1 MHKDNISR
9 FMATSDEYEQK
20 SVSSVLPR
28 LKEIA
33 EMVMRAAEADTLGDM
48 LERIAEASREL
59 VGAKYAALG
68 VPDGKGGLEYFEFSG
83 LDRTSIPVIGHL
95 PKGRGLLGAI
105 MTERKPIRTPRMQ
118 DDPRSYG
125 FPPNHP
131 PMERFLGVP
140 IMVGDLLYG
149 QLYLTDRVDGAPFS
163 EQDQWLIETLAG
175 YAALAI
181 AGATLREQQRRVALL
196 EERERISMELHD
208 GVIQSLYAIG
218 MHVELMRLSEVRAE
232 DAELRGIV
240 SSLNDV
246 IEDIRSYIQN
256 LKLRERYG
264 RNLREFIYD
273 ITRKL
278 HIPRTVRVEIDTPG
292 ENLATL
298 SPALYEAMCQ
308 MANEGISNVIR
319 HANATQLKISASQT
333 DRAFQLKIVDDGVG
347 FDLNQMDEHSG
358 LGLRNVRQRARLY
371 GGDVYIDTA
380 PGQGTCLTINLP
392 LNHRKPG

>member
-1 MHKDNISR
+1 MT
-9 FMATSDEYEQK
+9 TSDEYAQK

-33 EMVMRAAEADTLGDM
+33 EMVMRAAEADTLGEV

-68 VPDGKGGLEYFEFSG
+68 VPDGKGGLEFFEFSG
-83 LDRTSIPVIGHL
+83 LDRDMIPVIGHL

-105 MTERKPIRTPRMQ
+105 MEEREPIRIDHMQ
-118 DDPRSYG
+118 SDPRSYG
-125 FPPNHP
+125 FPANHP

-140 IMVGDLLYG
+140 IIAGNALFG
-149 QLYLTDRVDGAPFS
+149 QLYLTDRIDGEPFD
-163 EQDQWLIETLAG
+163 EKDQWLIETLAG

-181 AGATLREQQRRVALL
+181 AGANLREQQRRVALL

-218 MHVELMRLSEVRAE
+218 MHLELMRLSDKPAE
-232 DAELRGIV
+232 KGELRGV
-240 SSLNDV
+240 VGNLNDV

-278 HIPRTVRVEIDTPG
+278 HIPRTVRIEIDTPT

-298 SPALYEAMCQ
+298 SPQIYEAMCQ

-319 HANATQLKISASQT
+319 HANATHLKISASQT
-333 DRAFQLKIVDDGVG
+333 DRVFQLKIADDGIG
-347 FDLNQMDEHSG
+347 FEPGHIDDNSG
-358 LGLRNVRQRARLY
+358 LGLRNIQHRARMH

-380 PGQGTCLTINLP
+380 PGQGTCLTISLP
-392 LNHRKPG
+392 LITLRKAAERLA

>member
-1 MHKDNISR
+1 
-9 FMATSDEYEQK
+9 
-20 SVSSVLPR
+20 
-28 LKEIA
+28 
-33 EMVMRAAEADTLGDM
+33 MRAAEADTLGEV

-68 VPDGKGGLEYFEFSG
+68 VPDGKGGLEFFEFSG
-83 LDRTSIPVIGHL
+83 MDRDMIPTIGHL
-95 PKGRGLLGAI
+95 PLGHGLIGAV
-105 MTERKPIRTPRMQ
+105 MRERQPIRVEKMQ
-118 DDPRSYG
+118 ADQRSSG
-125 FPPNHP
+125 FPANHP
-131 PMERFLGVP
+131 PMEKFLGVP
-140 IMVGDLLYG
+140 IMTGPDLYG
-149 QLYLTDRVDGAPFS
+149 QLYLTDRLDGKPFD

-181 AGATLREQQRRVALL
+181 AGANLRQQQQRVALL

-218 MHVELMRLSEVRAE
+218 MHLELLRLSEKPVE
-232 DAELRGIV
+232 EGEMKSMV
-240 SSLNDV
+240 GSLNDV

-264 RNLREFIYD
+264 HNLREFIYD

-278 HIPRTVRVEIDTPG
+278 HIPRTVHIEIDTPT

-298 SPALYEAMCQ
+298 SPPIYEAMCQ

-319 HANATQLKISASQT
+319 HANATHLKISASQN
-333 DRAFQLKIVDDGVG
+333 DLAFQLKIADDGIG
-347 FDLNQMDEHSG
+347 FEPDDAETQSG
-358 LGLRNVRQRARLY
+358 LGLRNIRYRARMH

-380 PGQGTCLTINLP
+380 PGKGTCLTISLP
-392 LNHRKPG
+392 LNAKKPTSRPA

>member
-1 MHKDNISR
+1 MSKDNITR
-9 FMATSDEYEQK
+9 HMTTSDEYAQK

-33 EMVMRAAEADTLGDM
+33 EMVMRAAEADSLGEV
-48 LERIAEASREL
+48 LERIADASRDL
-59 VGAKYAALG
+59 VGANYAALG
-68 VPDGKGGLEYFEFSG
+68 VPDGSGGLEFFEFSG
-83 LDRTSIPVIGHL
+83 LDRSVIPMIGHL

-105 MTERKPIRTPRMQ
+105 MTERKPIRLDRMQ

-131 PMERFLGVP
+131 AMERFLGVP
-140 IMVGDLLYG
+140 IMAGDLLYG
-149 QLYLTDRVDGAPFS
+149 QLYLTDRRDGQSFT

-181 AGATLREQQRRVALL
+181 AGANLREQQRRVALL

-218 MHVELMRLSEVRAE
+218 MHVELMRLSEKLTSDE
-232 DAELRGIV
+232 ELRGIV
-240 SSLNDV
+240 GNLNDV

-278 HIPRTVRVEIDTPG
+278 HIPRTVRIEIDTPT

-308 MANEGISNVIR
+308 MANEGISNVVR
-319 HANATQLKISASQT
+319 HAEATHLKISASQNE
-333 DRAFQLKIVDDGVG
+333 RAFQLKIVDDGVG
-347 FDLNQMDEHSG
+347 FDLNRIDEHSG
-358 LGLRNVRQRARLY
+358 LGLRNVRHRARIH

-380 PGQGTCLTINLP
+380 PGKGTCLTISLP
-392 LNHRKPG
+392 LNHRPSS

>member
-1 MHKDNISR
+1 
-9 FMATSDEYEQK
+9 
-20 SVSSVLPR
+20 
-28 LKEIA
+28 
-33 EMVMRAAEADTLGDM
+33 MVMRAAEADTLGEV

-68 VPDGKGGLEYFEFSG
+68 VPDGRGGLEFFEFSG
-83 LDRTSIPVIGHL
+83 MDREHVPIIGHL
-95 PKGRGLLGAI
+95 PLGRGLIGAV
-105 MTERKPIRTPRMQ
+105 MRERQPIRVEHMQ
-118 DDPRSYG
+118 SDPRSSG
-125 FPPNHP
+125 FPANHP
-131 PMERFLGVP
+131 NMERFLGVP
-140 IMVGDLLYG
+140 VMAGNVLYG
-149 QLYLTDRVDGAPFS
+149 QLYLADRLDGKPFN

-181 AGATLREQQRRVALL
+181 AGANLREQQRRVALL
-196 EERERISMELHD
+196 EERDRISMELHD

-218 MHVELMRLSEVRAE
+218 MHMELLRLSEKPVEAT
-232 DAELRGIV
+232 ELQGMV
-240 SSLNDV
+240 GSLNDV

-278 HIPRTVRVEIDTPG
+278 HIPRTVNIEIDTPS

-298 SPALYEAMCQ
+298 SPQIYEAMCQ

-319 HANATQLKISASQT
+319 HASASHLKISASQT
-333 DRAFQLKIVDDGVG
+333 DRAFQLKIADDGVG
-347 FDLNQMDEHSG
+347 FDPDDVEAHSG
-358 LGLRNVRQRARLY
+358 LGLRNIQHRARMH

-380 PGQGTCLTINLP
+380 PGQGTCLTISLP
-392 LNHRKPG
+392 LNAKKPVVRPA